1 MKKRSKNLDER
12 ELFLYFCESENG
24 RMKNYDDVAKK
35 FGLTRRVVERIGK
48 NNAWL
53 ESRKKVGEDKFL
65 CFKENREQI
74 IAEAE
79 QKQFEI
85 WSKALKM
92 LEWEM
97 DLIQKKQDS
106 YQVAISV
113 DPTGK
118 LARKVGAFDQRQLM
132 EAMKTAINGFR
143 INLGLPT
150 EISKGEMTNL
160 NKEVDLTDEDIAAL
174 DEDLSRLD
182 KTKKD
187 EVKAETV
194 NS

>member
-1 MKKRSKNLDER
+1 MKTRSKKLDEK
-12 ELFLYFCESENG
+12 ELFLYYCESENG
-24 RMKNYDDVAKK
+24 RQRNYLDVAKK
-35 FGLTRRVVERIGK
+35 FGLTKGTVEYLGK
-48 NNAWL
+48 KNDWVNIRQKL
-53 ESRKKVGEDKFL
+53 GEDKFL

-79 QKQFEI
+79 QKQYQI

-97 DLIQKKQDS
+97 DLIQKKQES
-106 YQVAISV
+106 YQVAIAM

-160 NKEVDLTDEDIAAL
+160 NKEVDLTDEDIAGL
-174 DEDLSRLD
+174 DETLKRLE
-182 KTKKD
+182 KTKD
-187 EVKAETV
+187 ETKASTT
-194 NS
+194 N

>member
-1 MKKRSKNLDER
+1 MKTRSKKLDER
-12 ELFLYFCESENG
+12 ELFLYYCESENG
-24 RMKNYDDVAKK
+24 RQRNYIDVAKK
-35 FGLTRRVVERIGK
+35 FGLTKGTVEYLGK
-48 NNAWL
+48 KNDWVNVRQKL
-53 ESRKKVGEDKFL
+53 GENKFL

-85 WSKALKM
+85 WTKAMKV
-92 LEWEM
+92 LEWEL
-97 DLIQKKQDS
+97 DLIQRKQDH
-106 YQVAISV
+106 YKITIAA

-118 LARKVGAFDQRQLM
+118 LARKVGAFDQRQIM

>member
-1 MKKRSKNLDER
+1 MKKRSKNINER
-12 ELFLYFCESENG
+12 ELFLYYCQGEDG
-24 RMKNYDDVAKK
+24 RLVSYRDVAKK
-35 FGLTRRVVERIGK
+35 FGLSRVWVGHIAAK
-48 NNAWL
+48 NNWTEERQKL
-53 ESRKKVGEDKFL
+53 NDDKVL

-79 QKQFEI
+79 QKQFQI
-85 WSKALKM
+85 WTKAMKM

-97 DLIQKKQDS
+97 DLIAKKQEH
-106 YQVAISV
+106 YKVAISV

-118 LARKVGAFDQRQLM
+118 LARKVGAFDQRQIM

-160 NKEVDLTDEDIAAL
+160 NKEVELTDEDIAAL
-174 DEDLSRLD
+174 DETITRLE
-182 KTKKD
+182 KPKKND
-187 EVKAETV
+187 QTETV
-194 NS
+194 N